1 LVLFLL
7 LVARVMLL
15 LFLQILMRL
24 DLLLAGATG
33 R

>member
-1 LVLFLL
+1 MLFLLL

-15 LFLQILMRL
+15 LFPQILMRL
-24 DLLLAGATG
+24 DVLRAGATG